1 MITTCYMC
9 GMEFTPDPELVKRW
23 AESDKPYEPTDWEC
37 GECDVIPDACEQC
50 PYAYFEDCSSMPCPA
65 PETLIV
71 ITPQQ

>member
-37 GECDVIPDACEQC
+37 EVCNWLLG
-50 PYAYFEDCSSMPCPA
+50 EDCMSA
-65 PETLIV
+65 PDHEWWEELCDSLQHLA
-71 ITPQQ
+71 P